1 MDQTTILYI
10 EDNFH
15 NRRIVRKILTSR
27 GYNVIE
33 AEDGISGLEMVRE
46 LKPPLVLLDIGLPG
60 MDGLEVVGHIKADD
74 ELCEIP
80 VIALTASAMRG
91 DRERFLEAGC
101 DDYLSKPIHVIE
113 LIKMVQAYHPVVNG
127 K

>member
-1 MDQTTILYI
+1 MDDKLILYI

-15 NRRIVRKILTSR
+15 NRRIVNKILTSR
-27 GYNVIE
+27 GYNVVE
-33 AEDGISGLEMVRE
+33 AEDGVTGLEMVRK

-60 MDGLEVVGHIKADD
+60 MDGLEVVKHIREDANV
-74 ELCEIP
+74 CNIP

-91 DRERFLEAGC
+91 DKERFIEAGC

-113 LIKMVQAYHPVVNG
+113 LIKMVENHYLAR
-127 K
+127 